1 MRQEINLYQD
11 VLLEKPEPLQSRQV
25 GIFLLLLLV
34 GLAIAGYMNFH
45 EAQTAQLQAD
55 QLRQKQQTMTMQISE
70 LEAKY
75 PPHKPNQ
82 LLVEKISRLEQEI
95 AGQRKALDYF
105 NNQDTGSNETVLASL
120 YGLARYP
127 QKGVWLRRVTFLHNG
142 HDIRLAG
149 SAIKPELIP
158 DYLKTL
164 GEKNIFGGQV
174 FSRLALNRLQER
186 GDIIDFELDS
196 SRGTK

>member
-1 MRQEINLYQD
+1 MRQQINLYQD
-11 VLLEKPEPLQSRQV
+11 ILIEKPEPLQSRQV
-25 GIFLLLLLV
+25 GLFLILLLI
-34 GLAIAGYMNFH
+34 GLAIVGYLSSRKV
-45 EAQTAQLQAD
+45 QTVQLQAD
-55 QLRQKQQTMTMQISE
+55 KLRQQQQRLTLQVSE

-82 LLVEKISRLEQEI
+82 LLVEKIARLEQEI
-95 AGQRKALDYF
+95 AGQRRALDYF
-105 NNQDTGSNETVLASL
+105 NNQDTGNNETVLASL
-120 YGLARYP
+120 EGLARYP

-149 SAIKPELIP
+149 STTKPEFIP
-158 DYLKTL
+158 EYLKAL

-174 FSRLALNRLQER
+174 FSRLALNRLKER

>member
-1 MRQEINLYQD
+1 MRQQINLYQD
-11 VLLEKPEPLQSRQV
+11 ILIEKPEPLQSRQV
-25 GIFLLLLLV
+25 GLFLLLLLI
-34 GLAIAGYMNFH
+34 GLAIVGYLSSRK
-45 EAQTAQLQAD
+45 AQTVQLQAD
-55 QLRQKQQTMTMQISE
+55 QLRQQQQSLTLQVSE
-70 LEAKY
+70 LEVKY

-82 LLVEKISRLEQEI
+82 LLVEKIARLKQEI
-95 AGQRKALDYF
+95 AGQRRALDYF
-105 NNQDTGSNETVLASL
+105 NNQDTGNNETVLASL
-120 YGLARYP
+120 DGLARYP

-149 SAIKPELIP
+149 STTKPEFIP
-158 DYLKTL
+158 EYLKAL

-174 FSRLALNRLQER
+174 FSRLALNRLKER